1 MFVKSY
7 LSKHFTRNLN
17 RFSPNRHNTKSPRIG
32 EIQLIDLLYIMKN
45 DTNLGT
51 TTTEFYTPESVV
63 RAIITHINAKEIFY
77 RVFQVRGKISQITA
91 MHNATYATL
100 TGNSG
105 NISIR
110 VYTSLRDGN
119 QSLLDNIWPDHIY
132 QLTGRLSVYNNNNNN
147 QLQIQ
152 LSPTDI
158 KPVIDD
164 ETDTLHNKRLN
175 DVKDMIPSI
184 LKRRNDVPG
193 IEKVVQN
200 SITMGN
206 RTKVALVFPLNS
218 EANAL
223 EDIKAGLKNAIN
235 HFNFEFF
242 QCNFTNVSEI
252 SNTLKK
258 ADSSLND
265 MIIFSRGGG
274 QHLNVLDQPVILETL
289 VSLRKPVLA
298 GLGHATNNH
307 WADII
312 VEKSCNVPYAVGA
325 YLHETYERLYHER
338 ETPRQSK
345 TKFSKELIKDYENI
359 HRFINKNPKFYDIKG
374 TDNRYVKFII
384 FALMLIGLLQII
396 TLFI

>member
-7 LSKHFTRNLN
+7 LSKHYTRNFS
-17 RFSPNRHNTKSPRIG
+17 RFSTNRHNMKSPRIG

-51 TTTEFYTPESVV
+51 TTADFYTPESVV
-63 RAIITHINAKEIFY
+63 HAIITHINAKEIFY
-77 RVFQVRGKISQITA
+77 RIFQVRGKISQRNA
-91 MHNATYATL
+91 MPNATFATL

-105 NISIR
+105 NTSIR

-132 QLTGRLSVYNNNNNN
+132 QLSGRLSVYYNNN

-152 LSPTDI
+152 LSPVDI
-158 KPVIDD
+158 KPVIED

-193 IEKVVQN
+193 IEKVIQN
-200 SITMGN
+200 AIAMGN
-206 RTKVALVFPLNS
+206 RIKVALVFPINS

-223 EDIKAGLKNAIN
+223 EDIKAGLKNVIN

-274 QHLNVLDQPVILETL
+274 QHLNVLDHPTILETL

-325 YLHETYERLYHER
+325 YLLETYERLHHER
-338 ETPRQSK
+338 ETPQQSK
-345 TKFSKELIKDYENI
+345 TKFPKELSKEYENI

-374 TDNRYVKFII
+374 TDNRYVKFMI

-396 TLFI
+396 SLFI